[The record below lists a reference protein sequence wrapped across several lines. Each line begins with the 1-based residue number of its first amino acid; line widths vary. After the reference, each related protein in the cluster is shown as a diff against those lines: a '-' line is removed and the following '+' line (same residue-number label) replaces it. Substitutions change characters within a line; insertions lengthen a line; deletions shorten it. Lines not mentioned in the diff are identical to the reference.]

1 MPPEKGIKD
10 KAKLNLGNNY
20 RFVLNEQILVTTD
33 FN

>member
-20 RFVLNEQILVTTD
+20 RFVLIINEQ
-33 FN
+33 F

>member
-20 RFVLNEQILVTTD
+20 RFALIINEQ
-33 FN
+33 F